1 MEELIGQLF
10 STLMDREIREGKLEY
25 IECAR
30 EKAEELEYHFENE
43 YPTKLLLTQHPSEEP
58 WMKEYRKRRWQ
69 APTTT
74 NSIGLVGKPGWL
86 SIGLRCV

>member
-43 YPTKLLLTQHPSEEP
+43 YPVDSNYLFLKHLLISYSGWNTKDF
-58 WMKEYRKRRWQ
+58 KI
-69 APTTT
+69 T
-74 NSIGLVGKPGWL
+74 NT
-86 SIGLRCV
+86 